1 MELQIET
8 VESSALDTIS
18 RAEIDS
24 QISTA
29 KKYPRQLTTV
39 KSNMLSFATLD
50 EETAESCFYSLPRGG
65 KNIQG
70 PSVRLAEIAVSCYKN
85 IRVGSRVMQSVTTG
99 DNPHV
104 IVQAI
109 CHDLENNVAVTIE
122 KRRRITKKK
131 SRDTI
136 DEDDINLAANAGAA
150 IAFRD
155 AVFKVIPGA
164 LIKPVFEQA
173 KKVAIGDAKT
183 LGDRRMKSVE
193 AFAKMGV
200 SKDTL
205 LAKLEKKSIED
216 IDLNDLETLIGL
228 FNAIRDGQC
237 TVDEAFPPAAAMPT
251 FAPKKDAA
259 KKSPPPPATT
269 PATTTTPPA
278 ALEPKKPVPTVKAEP
293 EPAPQP
299 EPNQPE
305 PAQPEPLA
313 AQPEAPKVSPLDDLK
328 AAMKEKDVTDEKLL
342 AFAKLKNLIKEDA
355 DADMPVLSDIKAEKV
370 ELLTKHLRANGNVL
384 RDIKAMQA

>member
-8 VESSALDTIS
+8 VETSALDTIS

-104 IVQAI
+104 VVQAI

-200 SKDTL
+200 NKETL
-205 LAKLEKKSIED
+205 LAKLEKKSVEE
-216 IDLNDLETLIGL
+216 IDLVDLENLIGL
-228 FNAIRDGQC
+228 FNAIKDGQC
-237 TVDEAFPPAAAMPT
+237 TIDEAFPPATTAMPSFT
-251 FAPKKDAA
+251 PKKEA
-259 KKSPPPPATT
+259 KKTAP
-269 PATTTTPPA
+269 PATTTTPPPA
-278 ALEPKKPVPTVKAEP
+278 APEPKKPTPTVAAQPEPPAPTPQP

-299 EPNQPE
+299 PETTKPE
-305 PAQPEPLA
+305 PSKLTPL
-313 AQPEAPKVSPLDDLK
+313 EDLQ
-328 AAMKEKDVTDEKLL
+328 AAMTEKEVSVEQLI
-342 AFAKLKNLIKEDA
+342 AFAKIKNLLTDDA
-355 DADMPVLSDIKAEKV
+355 DADMPMLSDLKPDKV
-370 ELLTKHLRANGNVL
+370 ELLAKHIRAGSKVLEQIKETKA
-384 RDIKAMQA
+384 